1 MMSEINE
8 VHEIMM
14 LLRGDN
20 ATTDGDYRNTHL
32 GTVLEYLLN
41 QKTES
46 KATTLQKLSLMLGM
60 AQRQIR
66 ENYIDGLI
74 AFGIINLD
82 ANCRCWNWV
91 GLKAVKG
98 LNGKLKT
105 NSAVDNEYVIGEFT
119 KYANKQNEIKK
130 EKEIREESKNE

>member
-1 MMSEINE
+1 MSLNE

-32 GTVLEYLLN
+32 GTVLEYLKN
-41 QKTES
+41 QQTES

-74 AFGIINLD
+74 AFGIISLD
-82 ANCRCWNWV
+82 ANCKCWNWV
-91 GLKAVKG
+91 GLKAIKG
-98 LNGKLKT
+98 INGKLKT
-105 NSAVDNEYVIGEFT
+105 NSPENNEYVIGEFT
-119 KYANKQNEIKK
+119 KYANEQNK
-130 EKEIREESKNE
+130 IREEKGEKELK

>member
-1 MMSEINE
+1 MMSGINE

-119 KYANKQNEIKK
+119 KYANKRNEIKK

>member
-1 MMSEINE
+1 MMSRINE

-105 NSAVDNEYVIGEFT
+105 NSAEDNEYVIGEFT